1 METTKFKMTRI
12 TILIFCTISVALA
25 CRPMEASGKVSKS
38 NAIDEVKNRNKN
50 HTTSVPGY
58 YVIQR
63 SDSNDIEGA
72 MRII

>member
-1 METTKFKMTRI
+1 METMKFKMKRV
-12 TILIFCTISVALA
+12 TILIFCTINVALA
-25 CRPMEASGKVSKS
+25 YGPMEASDRVSKS

-72 MRII
+72 IRII

>member
-1 METTKFKMTRI
+1 METMKFKMKQI
-12 TILIFCTISVALA
+12 TVLIFCTISVTLSDGRMDAGDKL
-25 CRPMEASGKVSKS
+25 STS
-38 NAIDEVKNRNKN
+38 NAKDEVKNRNIN

-72 MRII
+72 IRII